1 MEDWMV
7 LGLAAGLLTT
17 VGFVPQL
24 VKGYQTKRMDD
35 VSLVMPMLLSAG
47 MALWLGYGLMID
59 SFPIIFWN
67 IVALILNL
75 GMIVLK
81 LKLSRSVIIGTSN
94 RNHSN
99 H

>member
-1 MEDWMV
+1 MV

-17 VGFVPQL
+17 IGFVPQL
-24 VKGYQTKRMDD
+24 VKGYRTKRMDD

-59 SFPIIFWN
+59 SLPIIFWN
-67 IVALILNL
+67 IVALGLNL

-81 LKLSRSVIIGTSN
+81 LKFSNSVEMKT
-94 RNHSN
+94 
-99 H
+99 

>member
-1 MEDWMV
+1 MV

-17 VGFVPQL
+17 IGFVPQL
-24 VKGYQTKRMDD
+24 VKGYRTRRMDD

-59 SFPIIFWN
+59 SIPIIFWN
-67 IVALILNL
+67 IVAIGLNL

-81 LKLSRSVIIGTSN
+81 LKFSN
-94 RNHSN
+94 PVEMRT
-99 H
+99 